1 MKKLLIFL
9 AVVVLLSGIVLTRVT
24 RKSNNNNTL
33 PQESVTITPVSQDNK
48 KEELKIEDIKV
59 GAGNEAT
66 TGKKVTV
73 NYKGTLTDGTQFDS
87 SYDRGTPF
95 SFTIGSQEVIEGW
108 DKGVAGMKVGG
119 TRKLTIP
126 PSLGYGARDLG
137 AIPANS
143 TLIFEIE
150 LLKVE

>member
-108 DKGVAGMKVGG
+108 DKGVAGMK
-119 TRKLTIP
+119 
-126 PSLGYGARDLG
+126 
-137 AIPANS
+137 
-143 TLIFEIE
+143 F
-150 LLKVE
+150 